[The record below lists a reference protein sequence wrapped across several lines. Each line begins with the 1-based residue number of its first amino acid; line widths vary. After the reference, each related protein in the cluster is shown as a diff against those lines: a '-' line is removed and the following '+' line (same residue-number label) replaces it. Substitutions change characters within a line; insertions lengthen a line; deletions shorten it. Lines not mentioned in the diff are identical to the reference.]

1 MADGDL
7 KPAWF
12 DTKVSTLLTGT
23 HYGGRHVGDVPGT
36 LEVAA
41 SEREGERLQ
50 EGKSPIDMSS
60 GVVSPQSQCQEVLL
74 GATPKNP
81 HTTVP
86 SEEQCQSGSLRPGGG
101 VSWPPCPPGQVPR
114 GCQGEKMDPWPFSLF
129 FPKEAKSQGFSS
141 KSGEGFKEN

>member
-1 MADGDL
+1 MA
-7 KPAWF
+7 
-12 DTKVSTLLTGT
+12 
-23 HYGGRHVGDVPGT
+23 GRHVGDVPGT

-41 SEREGERLQ
+41 SESEGERLQ
-50 EGKSPIDMSS
+50 EGKLPIDMSS
-60 GVVSPQSQCQEVLL
+60 GVVSPQSQRQEVLL

-86 SEEQCQSGSLRPGGG
+86 SEEQYQTGSLGPGG
-101 VSWPPCPPGQVPR
+101 VSWPPCPPSQVPCS
-114 GCQGEKMDPWPFSLF
+114 CQGGKMDPWPFSLF